1 MEKQETNSDLK
12 KSSPDTIRVNRDHVV
27 EVMKAVE
34 KVHKEEMLAFGYA
47 ETGKTVR
54 VNDLTFFESVDDA
67 KQFAAHKANNGI
79 EYRVLPVEAFE
90 IKMRDLLF
98 LNPDLVNNSQV
109 LELGFKEIEHLQYEL
124 NFTRSANML
133 EFDMSNRNW
142 KEMDPAALS
151 IYLNDLKSMYE
162 DSDRG
167 KIQVIDMLNHYWPDI
182 LKEKKELLFLNQLN
196 NYTMNE
202 KNFDYLKDNIK
213 YMGFGEKQHEAL
225 EANLKEGKD
234 SFQLTFT
241 ADINKKPFEAVL
253 QFRKSDTS
261 DMYFL
266 NSYHATLERSNGE
279 KKDQTFYLNKG
290 KGVTAKEAYNLLEGR
305 PVFKELTNK
314 QNEPYKAWIQ
324 LDFENKDKHQ
334 NHEVKQFHENY
345 GYDLKA
351 AVGKFAVKDLDG
363 GDNEKKLMHSLEK
376 GNIQSV
382 TIEKAGAE
390 VKMFIEANPQYK
402 TVTLYDE
409 GFRRVQKEDLAQY
422 QSTKQLNGK
431 EVKQSAGQEQKEVK
445 EDQKQGK
452 QVGKKNKDEKDNSL
466 LPKKRNR
473 QKKGLGLK

>member
-1 MEKQETNSDLK
+1 LW
-12 KSSPDTIRVNRDHVV
+12 
-27 EVMKAVE
+27 
-34 KVHKEEMLAFGYA
+34 FGYKA
-47 ETGKTVR
+47 TGTPVKAGE
-54 VNDLTFFESVDDA
+54 LIFFESGLDA
-67 KQFAAHKANNGI
+67 KQFASDK
-79 EYRVLPVEAFE
+79 
-90 IKMRDLLF
+90 IKMGESFQILPLDAAVEVIKEQAFAQGKQDDELSSVV
-98 LNPDLVNNSQV
+98 LNLP
-109 LELGFKEIEHLQYEL
+109 ELKSIQEQL
-124 NFTRSANML
+124 NFYHSAILM
-133 EFDMSNRNW
+133 EQSMKEQNW
-142 KEMDPAALS
+142 KEMTPDHLEKF
-151 IYLNDLKSMYE
+151 LNDLKGMYD
-162 DSDRG
+162 DSEAG
-167 KIQVIDMLNHYWPDI
+167 KKVIANLVNEHWPDI
-182 LKEKKELLFLNQLN
+182 LTQQKFLLN
-196 NYTMNE
+196 NSTNYVMNE
-202 KNFDYLKDNIK
+202 KNFDYLKDNLK

-225 EANLKEGKD
+225 EANLKEGKE
-234 SFQLTFT
+234 SFQLTFN
-241 ADINKKPFEAVL
+241 ADVNKKPFEAVL

-324 LDFENKDKHQ
+324 LDFENKDKHN

-351 AVGKFAVKDLDG
+351 AVGKFAVKELDG
-363 GDNEKKLMHSLEK
+363 GDNEKKLLHSLEK

-402 TVTLYDE
+402 TVTVYDE
-409 GFRRVQKEDLAQY
+409 GLKRVQKEDLAQY

-452 QVGKKNKDEKDNSL
+452 QVGKKNKDNIENSL

-473 QKKGLGLK
+473 QKKGMGLK